1 MTSNGKTS
9 RNCIC
14 HTYTSWGGR
23 HNAITKSVSQLCKKE
38 SGCSGKHTNR
48 QRWQQFVERRF
59 NEGLLFKF
67 PCLPYDYAL
76 TRIFKGLFDT
86 FRTILFPKFLFFL
99 KKLITEWSLPQ
110 ISAYLVFWVSGR
122 IEESTSPVL
131 YQRKLPAS
139 SPRSMLEAPPGAL
152 CQFDVWEKS
161 WLERQLWTLINCFLT
176 WVTQ

>member
-1 MTSNGKTS
+1 MKKTS
-9 RNCIC
+9 RTCIC

-67 PCLPYDYAL
+67 PCLPYDNAL

-86 FRTILFPKFLFFL
+86 LRTMLFPKFFIFL
-99 KKLITEWSLPQ
+99 QGTDHWVITCTK
-110 ISAYLVFWVSGR
+110 ISTYLVFWVSGR
-122 IEESTSPVL
+122 IEESTSSVL

-161 WLERQLWTLINCFLT
+161 WLERQLWTLINRLLT

>member
-9 RNCIC
+9 RICIC

-38 SGCSGKHTNR
+38 SGCSGKHTNS

-67 PCLPYDYAL
+67 PCLPYDNSL
-76 TRIFKGLFDT
+76 TRISKGLFDT
-86 FRTILFPKFLFFL
+86 LRTILFPKFLFFF
-99 KKLITEWSLPQ
+99 KELISEWSLAQ
-110 ISAYLVFWVSGR
+110 ISTYLVFWVSGL
-122 IEESTSPVL
+122 IEESTSSVL
-131 YQRKLPAS
+131 YQRKLLPS

-161 WLERQLWTLINCFLT
+161 WLERQLWTLINRFLT